1 MVNGVM
7 NIMRFKK
14 IISFLLLILLITL
27 LMGGILAIVLIIA
40 TQYYGPWSNLAGFS
54 FFLVVIIGILLT
66 AQQNINELKKEE
78 KENKDNE

>member
-7 NIMRFKK
+7 NIMKFKK

-27 LMGGILAIVLIIA
+27 LMGGILGIVLIVA
-40 TQYYGPWSNLAGFS
+40 MQHYGPWSNLAGFS
-54 FFLVVIIGILLT
+54 LFLVIIIGILLT